1 MALTTEETIRY
12 SRHIAIPSFGKSGQE
27 NLKKS
32 KVLVVGAGGLGS
44 PMLIYLAAAGIGTIG
59 IVENDTIDLSNLQRQ
74 VLYTNADLGQSKIQI
89 ARQKIE
95 AINPFVKVEI
105 HETLLTSENA
115 MEIISQ
121 YDIIADGTDNF
132 PTRYLVNDA
141 CVLAGKINVYASV
154 YRFEGQVAVFNYP
167 LPDGSRGPNYRD
179 LYPEPP
185 APGLV
190 PNCAEGGVIGALV
203 GVIGSMQASEVIK
216 LASGV
221 GEVLHDRI
229 FIYDAESSRSRTL
242 RFQKNPDTNIK
253 ELINYEHFCGSSIST
268 NMNEVKEITVKE
280 LKEWQDSG
288 KDFQLIDVREQ
299 YEYEFC
305 NLAGELIPLGS
316 ILEHGEK
323 IEKEKDVVVHC
334 RSGQRSAT
342 AILQL
347 QQQLG
352 LTKLYNLKG
361 GILAWSNEIDSSIPT
376 Y

>member
-1 MALTTEETIRY
+1 MSLTTEERIRY

-27 NLKKS
+27 QLKNA

-74 VLYTNADLGQSKIQI
+74 VLYDSSEIGQSKIQV
-89 ARQKIE
+89 AKKKIE
-95 AINPFVKVEI
+95 AINPSIKVEL
-105 HETLLTSENA
+105 HETLLTRENA
-115 MEIISQ
+115 IDIISQ
-121 YDIIADGTDNF
+121 YDIVADGTDNF

-141 CVLAGKINVYASV
+141 CVLAGKTNVYASV
-154 YRFEGQVAVFNYP
+154 YRFEGQVAVFNFENS
-167 LPDGSRGPNYRD
+167 DGTRGPNYRD
-179 LYPEPP
+179 LFPEPP
-185 APGLV
+185 APGMV

-203 GVIGSMQASEVIK
+203 GIIGSMQANEVIK

-229 FIYDAESSRSRTL
+229 FIYDAESGMSRTL
-242 RFQKNPDTNIK
+242 KFQKNPKTSIK

-299 YEYEFC
+299 YEFEFC
-305 NLAGELIPLGS
+305 NLSGELIPLGG
-316 ILEHGEK
+316 ILDHGDK
-323 IEKEKDVVVHC
+323 IDKEKDVVVHC

-347 QQQLG
+347 QQKFG

-361 GILAWSNEIDSSIPT
+361 GILAWSNEIDSSVPT